1 MVTKEDLL
9 YRMVF
14 TLKDGARVLIRP
26 LVKEDKQALLDLF
39 LNVSYE
45 DRRYM
50 RHNVNDPEVVS
61 SFIDQLDYDRIFP
74 MVAVVNDRIVGDAT
88 LHFNTGTAR
97 HRGELRIFL
106 AKDFRGRGLGNKL
119 VQAITEIAKRRSL
132 YMLEVQIVR
141 DLTSDIKALERLG
154 FETVCIFEDYFMLP
168 DGELKD
174 IVHMINRIR
183 PPVSEF

>member
-1 MVTKEDLL
+1 
-9 YRMVF
+9 
-14 TLKDGARVLIRP
+14 
-26 LVKEDKQALLDLF
+26 
-39 LNVSYE
+39 
-45 DRRYM
+45 
-50 RHNVNDPEVVS
+50 
-61 SFIDQLDYDRIFP
+61 

-141 DLTSDIKALERLG
+141 DLTNDIKALERLG

>member
-26 LVKEDKQALLDLF
+26 LMKEDKEALIELF
-39 LNVSYE
+39 TNISYE

-50 RHNVNDPEVVS
+50 RHNVHDPAVITEW
-61 SFIDQLDYDRIFP
+61 IDKLDYDSIFP
-74 MVAVVNDRIVGDAT
+74 MIALVGDRIVGDAT
-88 LHFNTGTAR
+88 LHFNPGTAR
-97 HRGELRIFL
+97 HRGEMRIFL
-106 AKDFRGRGLGNKL
+106 AKDFRNRGLGNKL
-119 VQAITEIAKRRSL
+119 VQAITEIAKRKNLS
-132 YMLEVQIVR
+132 MLEVQIVL

-154 FETVCIFEDYFMLP
+154 FERKCVFEDYFMLP
-168 DGELKD
+168 DGEMKD

-183 PPVSEF
+183 PPQNEF

>member
-1 MVTKEDLL
+1 MVTKEEML

-26 LVKEDKQALLDLF
+26 LVKEDKQALLELF
-39 LNVSYE
+39 LHVSPD

-50 RHNVNDPEVVS
+50 RHNVNDPSVVS
-61 SFIDQLDYDRIFP
+61 GWVDNLDYDSIFP
-74 MVAVVNDRIVGDAT
+74 LVAVVGDRIVGDAT
-88 LHFNTGTAR
+88 LHFNSGTAR
-97 HRGELRIFL
+97 HRGEVRIFL

-119 VQAITEIAKRRSL
+119 IQAVTEIAKRRSL
-132 YMLEVQIVR
+132 YMLELQIVR

-154 FETVCIFEDYFMLP
+154 FETKCIYDDYFMLP

-183 PPVSEF
+183 PPENEF